1 MSEEAI
7 IFIGSKPPMR
17 YVTAMITSYNQQG
30 VDSITLKAR
39 GRAISRA
46 VDVAEITRN
55 RFLTDLESPS
65 ITIDTEQ
72 LPAMDGGTRGVSTIA
87 ISFQLLADREVHE
100 REAFKPR
107 EEAPEAEPEEPEA
120 DEPEADEPEADEPEA
135 DEPEADEPEADEPEA
150 VEPAQRTISD
160 VKGIGKA
167 TNEKLEKAGVDSVVA
182 LASYDPDELSE
193 KTGISAK
200 TCAKLVAAAKDLV

>member
-7 IFIGSKPPMR
+7 IFIGNKPPMR
-17 YVTAMITSYNQQG
+17 YVTAMITAYNQQG
-30 VDSITLKAR
+30 VDSITIKAR

-55 RFLTDLESPS
+55 RFITGLETPAIS
-65 ITIDTEQ
+65 IETEQ

-87 ISFQLLADREVHE
+87 ISFRLPGDRELFE
-100 REAFKPR
+100 WEETRPKA
-107 EEAPEAEPEEPEA
+107 EAPEAEEA
-120 DEPEADEPEADEPEA
+120 
-135 DEPEADEPEADEPEA
+135 
-150 VEPAQRTISD
+150 EPAQYEVSD

-167 TNEKLEKAGVDSVVA
+167 TNEKLDKAGVDSVEA
-182 LASYDPDELSE
+182 LASYDPEALSE

-200 TCAKLVAAAKDLV
+200 TCAKLVEAAKELIK

>member
-7 IFIGSKPPMR
+7 IYIGNKPPMR
-17 YVTAMITSYNQQG
+17 YVTAMITAYNQQG
-30 VDSITLKAR
+30 VNSITLKAR
-39 GRAISRA
+39 GRTISRA

-55 RFLTDLESPS
+55 RFITELETPT
-65 ITIDTEQ
+65 IAIDTEQ

-87 ISFQLLADREVHE
+87 ISFQLIEGREILE
-100 REAFKPR
+100 REEPRPR

-120 DEPEADEPEADEPEA
+120 EVAEPSEYA
-135 DEPEADEPEADEPEA
+135 
-150 VEPAQRTISD
+150 ISD

-167 TNEKLEKAGVDSVVA
+167 TNEKLEKGGVDSVEA
-182 LASYDPDELSE
+182 LASYDPEALSE

-200 TCAKLVAAAKDLV
+200 TCAKLVEAAKDLLK

>member
-7 IFIGSKPPMR
+7 IYVGNKPPMR
-17 YVTAMITSYNQQG
+17 YVTAMITAYNQQG
-30 VDSITLKAR
+30 VNSITLKAR
-39 GRAISRA
+39 GRTISRA

-55 RFLTDLESPS
+55 RFITELETPT
-65 ITIDTEQ
+65 IEIDTEQ

-87 ISFQLLADREVHE
+87 ISFQLIEGREVLE
-100 REAFKPR
+100 REEPRPR

-120 DEPEADEPEADEPEA
+120 EKPEAEVAEPSQYA
-135 DEPEADEPEADEPEA
+135 
-150 VEPAQRTISD
+150 ISD

-167 TNEKLEKAGVDSVVA
+167 TNEKLEKGGVDSVEA
-182 LASYDPDELSE
+182 LASYDPEALSE

-200 TCAKLVAAAKDLV
+200 TCAKLVEAAKDLLK